1 MPLARARGARQLRV
15 TRGDAGDPGAA
26 RTPSSSKENPGLPRL
41 GWVLAKPYA
50 SRALWLLCGC
60 SWQAPAGSR
69 RAPEAAQLRAGT
81 AGCVGGCWGGAQ
93 GDWHLSSLSPVPVV
107 PGLAGTLQRGRAG
120 ADPRPRELFP
130 QETAA
135 VCPHIAPALAQSCA
149 GHGALQ
155 RARRSSLGSQ
165 ILGWLRDGWWML
177 QAGVALGR
185 GLVAS
190 QIQPWESGRGDSPG
204 TLVVNSSGCPPTS
217 APGQG
222 VPVPHGEQRGPMALS
237 QSPSLGP
244 APERWLGKSRVWI
257 QGRERSRA
265 RSKYFQWFNGLRASW
280 GKAATGMMDAFPGFP
295 GAKLWDKSVA
305 LGAADAPAGR
315 CLGRT
320 VRGRRAGP
328 NPP

>member
-69 RAPEAAQLRAGT
+69 RAPEAAQPRAGT
-81 AGCVGGCWGGAQ
+81 AGCVGGCWGGAH
-93 GDWHLSSLSPVPVV
+93 GDWHLSPPSPVPVV

-155 RARRSSLGSQ
+155 PGQPNPWMASGWMVDAPGRCCSWPGPCGIPDPASGIRTWGQPRYPGCELLWVPTHLSAR
-165 ILGWLRDGWWML
+165 
-177 QAGVALGR
+177 
-185 GLVAS
+185 
-190 QIQPWESGRGDSPG
+190 
-204 TLVVNSSGCPPTS
+204 SGCPCATWR
-217 APGQG
+217 AEGTDG
-222 VPVPHGEQRGPMALS
+222 LVPVPIPWSSSRAVAWKIAGVDPRPGAE
-237 QSPSLGP
+237 QSP
-244 APERWLGKSRVWI
+244 EQI
-257 QGRERSRA
+257 
-265 RSKYFQWFNGLRASW
+265 
-280 GKAATGMMDAFPGFP
+280 FP
-295 GAKLWDKSVA
+295 V
-305 LGAADAPAGR
+305 
-315 CLGRT
+315 
-320 VRGRRAGP
+320 V
-328 NPP
+328 